1 MINITG
7 GEMNQKSGQLG
18 FSDAVVEQRR
28 CFLDDVDALIDWK
41 PFEKELAGVYNSA
54 RGRPSYPQLALFK
67 TLLLQQWYGLS
78 DPAMEEALAD
88 RISFRRFTGLSL
100 HDNVPDHSTI
110 CRFRAQAQSRLNHLL
125 DLLNLQFEQRGFLIK
140 EGTMMDASF
149 VKAASSKNGVDPD
162 AGRYGR
168 HPDKSV
174 TGYKEHMGVDKGSG
188 LVRRVIV
195 TPANVNDTTV
205 ADDLV
210 MGDEAAVYADKAY
223 DKDSRREWLTTHGIF
238 VGIMHRPGP
247 TRPLTAKQ
255 VEFNKAMTKVRA
267 PVERVFAVLK
277 LHYRLRRSRYIG
289 LLRTTAQV
297 MLAVIAMNIKR
308 GLVLATA

>member
-1 MINITG
+1 
-7 GEMNQKSGQLG
+7 MNQKSGQLG

-41 PFEKELAGVYNSA
+41 PFEKELAGVYNSG
-54 RGRPSYPQLALFK
+54 RGRPSYPRLALFK

-78 DPAMEEALAD
+78 DPAIEEALAD
-88 RISFRRFTGLSL
+88 RISFRRFAGLSL
-100 HDNVPDHSTI
+100 HDNIPDHSTI
-110 CRFRAQAQSRLNHLL
+110 CRFRAQAQSLMSRLL
-125 DLLNLQFEQRGFLIK
+125 DLLNLQFEQRGFMIK
-140 EGTMMDASF
+140 EGTMMDATF

-174 TGYKEHMGVDKGSG
+174 TGYKAHVGTDKGSG
-188 LVRRVIV
+188 LVQRVIV
-195 TPANVNDTTV
+195 TPANVNDTTP

-223 DKDSRREWLTTHGIF
+223 DKDERRARLSGQGVF
-238 VGIMHRPGP
+238 VGIMHRPCPG
-247 TRPLTAKQ
+247 RPLTAGQ
-255 VEFNKAMTKVRA
+255 VEFNKAMTKLRA
-267 PVERVFAVLK
+267 PVERVFAALK
-277 LHYRLRRSRYIG
+277 LYYRLRRSRYIG
-289 LLRTTAQV
+289 LLRTRAQL

-308 GLVLATA
+308 ALVLAEA

>member
-1 MINITG
+1 
-7 GEMNQKSGQLG
+7 MNRKTGQLG
-18 FSDAVVEQRR
+18 FSDAIVGQRR
-28 CFLDDVDALIDWK
+28 SFLDDVDAMIDWK
-41 PFEKELAGVYNSA
+41 PFEKELAGVYNSGL
-54 RGRPSYPQLALFK
+54 GRPSYPQLALFK

-88 RISFRRFTGLSL
+88 RISFRRFSGLSL

-110 CRFRAQAQSRLNHLL
+110 CRFRAQMQSRMERMMEQLNRQL
-125 DLLNLQFEQRGFLIK
+125 EQRGFMIK

-149 VKAASSKNGVDPD
+149 VKAASSKNGVDTD

-174 TGYKEHMGVDKGSG
+174 TGYKAHVGVDKGSG

-195 TPANVNDTTV
+195 TPANVNDTVV
-205 ADDLV
+205 ADALV

-223 DKDSRREWLTTHGIF
+223 DKGSRRKSLERRGVF
-238 VGIMHRPGP
+238 AGIMHRAGAM
-247 TRPLTAKQ
+247 RPLTAAQ
-255 VEFNKAMTKVRA
+255 VEFNKSMTKLRA

-277 LHYRLRRSRYIG
+277 LYYRMRRTRYIG
-289 LLRTTAQV
+289 LMRTATQV
-297 MLAVIAMNIKR
+297 TLAVMAMNIKR
-308 GLVLATA
+308 ALVLAKA